1 METAIHIDNLSVY
14 YGETAA
20 IKNVCLDVNQ
30 GEFLGIIGPNGGG
43 KSTLIKAILGLIPIT
58 TGSIYVY
65 GQTLVKNR
73 TALGYVPQFATMDRR
88 FPISVMEVVL
98 MGRLKQGLSLFM
110 KYSIDDKVIA
120 YDQLKRVGI
129 EHLAKKQISELSG
142 GEFQRLLIARALT
155 VHPKLLL
162 LDEPTASVDVSSREQ
177 IYHLLR
183 ELNDEMTIV
192 LVTHDLMAISSE
204 VKKLA
209 CLNGKLV
216 YHGEPQ
222 LNEHIVNELYGC
234 PVDLIAHGVPHRVLK
249 NHEEEEQ
256 IV

>member
-1 METAIHIDNLSVY
+1 METAVHIENLSVY

-20 IKNVCLDVNQ
+20 ITNICLDVIQ
-30 GEFLGIIGPNGGG
+30 GDFLGIIGPNGGG
-43 KSTLIKAILGLIPIT
+43 KSTLLKAILGLIPIT
-58 TGSIYVY
+58 TGSIQIY
-65 GQTLVKNR
+65 GQALGKNR
-73 TALGYVPQFATMDRR
+73 TTVGYVPQFATMDRR

-110 KYSIDDKVIA
+110 KYSNEDKDIA

-129 EHLAKKQISELSG
+129 DHLAKRQISELSG
-142 GEFQRLLIARALT
+142 GEFQRLLIARALA

-162 LDEPTASVDVSSREQ
+162 LDEPTASVDANSREQ

-183 ELNDEMTIV
+183 ELNNEMTIV
-192 LVTHDLMAISSE
+192 LVTHDLLAVSSE
-204 VKKLA
+204 VRKLA
-209 CLNGKLV
+209 CLNRKLV

-222 LNEHIVNELYGC
+222 LDEHIVNELYGC

-249 NHEEEEQ
+249 KHEE
-256 IV
+256 VRGN